1 MATVKGKNSEIAPIK
16 WEKYVG
22 EERNI
27 NIRIKNGKRTF
38 ETQWYPDRV
47 KAEPRGN
54 AYIIGNGPSR
64 KGFDSD
70 EVSNFLEDVR
80 ETLDGLLKE
89 NQRLREVIKRRDNEI
104 SSLKGEEAS
113 IKDTLVLARR
123 LTEDLERKARR
134 ESDLIVGEARL
145 EAQRILMSTADER
158 RNIQGE
164 LAQLRATKA
173 KMVSEIKAVLDA
185 HARLLH
191 EME

>member
-1 MATVKGKNSEIAPIK
+1 MRVTPLDIIK
-16 WEKYVG
+16 KEF
-22 EERNI
+22 
-27 NIRIKNGKRTF
+27 T
-38 ETQWYPDRV
+38 
-47 KAEPRGN
+47 
-54 AYIIGNGPSR
+54 PSR
-64 KGFDSD
+64 KGFDSE
-70 EVSNFLEDVR
+70 EVSQFLEDVR

-145 EAQRILMSTADER
+145 EAQRILMATADER

-173 KMVSEIKAVLDA
+173 KMVAEIKAVLDA